1 MIYRF
6 GGCMLD
12 TDRVVLVR
20 DGATVHVEPQVFSL
34 LELLVERRGTV
45 VRKEELLDSV
55 WGTRFVSESALTSRI
70 RSARQAVGDDGTAQQ
85 VIRTVHGRGY
95 ELVAPV
101 AGPFSDPAAA
111 GASPD
116 VAPLAAPPA
125 APAPSA
131 PDRPSRLP
139 AGMLP
144 LIGRAELLA
153 DLEAAVERRRL
164 VTLTGP
170 GGVGKTSL
178 GFELARRVEHRF
190 PDGAY
195 AVELVTVIDEGAT
208 LAAFATAVDVN
219 IRQQASIDEAVID
232 VLRPRRALLLLD
244 NCEHVIEPL
253 AALVHRILR
262 AAPGVTIVAT
272 SREPLAV
279 ASEDVWTVP
288 PLAVGDDDL
297 GPEAVAQLPA
307 VALFVERV
315 GRPDE
320 APFVLDRTTAPAVLE
335 ICRRLDGIPLAIE
348 LAAARARVLDVHEV
362 ARRLDERFRLLRAV
376 RRGTDPRH
384 VALEDAISWSYDL
397 LSPAEQ
403 RLFADL
409 AVFAGPFDLA
419 AVEQVCGQ
427 GDDRPGL
434 DAAGHDVVDHLTR
447 LTERS
452 MVAVRHRPGNG
463 GTRYELLETL
473 RHYGRSRLD
482 GGRSVALFSSHAAHF
497 AAVAREVGA
506 GLQTPAEAA
515 AVGRAE
521 GAFADLRA
529 ASRFLAEAGDL
540 PAAFDLV
547 VSVREYAMRSLRY
560 EAFGWAD
567 HIGQVVAADPSG
579 AGTDEPA
586 YPLLLGVRAYGAW
599 VRGEFEAALTL
610 AREGRERERQLGV
623 EPSGLIE
630 RVLANVLSTIGQ
642 IDAGLDEMRAQLA
655 LAEASG
661 NPSRLVHACYM
672 GSVGFASTGN
682 YDDARRLADRAAEI
696 GARTGNPTDLASA
709 SVARGFLAIDDPR
722 TALDAF
728 AGAERLARAAGNRWM
743 RAFAHTEASG
753 LLVHLGQLDAG
764 CRGLAEMVDTWY
776 RAGEWPH
783 QWHTLTRCVF
793 ALDRIGHPELALEL
807 VGAIESRAAMAT
819 PPVMATL
826 RDLAL
831 EARATLEERLG
842 SDRSAEL
849 LRSGAS
855 RPVADLIDR
864 ARQVLLGRPA
874 DDL

>member
-6 GGCMLD
+6 GGCVLD
-12 TDRVVLVR
+12 TDRVVLLR
-20 DGATVHVEPQVFSL
+20 DGSPVHVEPQVFSL
-34 LELLVERRGTV
+34 LELLLERRGTV

-101 AGPFSDPAAA
+101 AGPFADPTDPADADA
-111 GASPD
+111 GPE
-116 VAPLAAPPA
+116 PPPIPAPP
-125 APAPSA
+125 A

-139 AGMLP
+139 AAVLP
-144 LIGRAELLA
+144 LIGRADLLA

-195 AVELVTVIDEGAT
+195 AVELVTVVDERAT

-253 AALVHRILR
+253 AAVVHRILR

-297 GPEAVAQLPA
+297 DPEAVAQLPA

-315 GRPDE
+315 GRPD

-376 RRGTDPRH
+376 RRGADPRH
-384 VALEDAISWSYDL
+384 GALEDAISWSYDL

-419 AVEQVCGQ
+419 AAEQVCGH
-427 GDDRPGL
+427 GDDHRGP
-434 DAAGHDVVDHLTR
+434 AAADHDVVDHLAR

-452 MVAVRHRPGNG
+452 MVAVRHRPGAG

-473 RHYGRSRLD
+473 RHYGRSRVD
-482 GGRSVALFSSHAAHF
+482 GERSVALFAAHAAHF

-506 GLQTPAEAA
+506 GLQTSAEAA
-515 AVGRAE
+515 AVARAE

-547 VSVREYAMRSLRY
+547 VSVREYAMRTMRY

-579 AGTDEPA
+579 SGADEPA

-599 VRGEFEAALTL
+599 VRGEFEAALAL
-610 AREGRERERQLGV
+610 AREGRKRERQLGV
-623 EPSGLIE
+623 EPSGLVE

-672 GSVGFASTGN
+672 GSVGYASTGN

-696 GARTGNPTDLASA
+696 GARTGSPTDLASA
-709 SVARGFLAIDDPR
+709 AVARGFLAIDDPR

-728 AGAERLARAAGNRWM
+728 AGAERLARSAGNRWM

-764 CRGLAEMVDTWY
+764 CRGLAEMVDAWY

-793 ALDRIGHPELALEL
+793 ALDRIGHPELAVEL

-831 EARATLEERLG
+831 EARAALEDRLG
-842 SDRSAEL
+842 ADRSAEL

-855 RPVADLIDR
+855 QPVADLINR
-864 ARQVLLGRPA
+864 TRQVLLGRPGG
-874 DDL
+874 